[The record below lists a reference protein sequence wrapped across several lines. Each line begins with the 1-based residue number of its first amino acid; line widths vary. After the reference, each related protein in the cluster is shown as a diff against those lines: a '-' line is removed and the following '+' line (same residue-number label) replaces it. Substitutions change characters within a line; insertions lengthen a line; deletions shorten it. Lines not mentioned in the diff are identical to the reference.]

1 MKKEK
6 HSEYEISKIGN
17 YSHGQLFKWIWSDYL
32 KKYKLLIILVVLLM
46 AVEGSTFGLLSYFI
60 EPMFDQVFAKGDYGA
75 IKWVGFSVAGI
86 FILRAFSAFFNK
98 LITTYIG
105 QNVIATLQKNLLS
118 HLLTFSPTFFQ
129 KNSPGSLIERVR
141 GDTAAIERVWATV
154 LAGSFRD
161 LIAVFSL
168 IIVAISID
176 PIWALIALLGAPL
189 LVIPVFF
196 MRVLIQKTTRNSR
209 SAAADV
215 ATRLDEIFHGISS
228 IKLISGEQREY
239 DKFSNRLEKFVKNS
253 IFSEAGIA
261 AVPSLMDIIA
271 GIGFVGVLTYGGYQI
286 IEGTKTIGEFMSFFT
301 AIALLFEPVRRLG
314 TIAGA
319 WHAVFTNLERLR
331 NIFDLSTEI
340 ISPEKNNS
348 KKADFTQM
356 IAFENLSLTI
366 NEKKILD
373 NVSFSAFPGKTTALV
388 GPSGA
393 GKTTLFNLLG
403 RLIDPD
409 QGNIS
414 IGDIAI
420 NQMDLNDLRE
430 NLSFV
435 SQDSWLFD
443 ESIEENIK
451 VGNPNASQAE
461 FQDAVLAANAHDFI
475 EEMPKKEKTPVG
487 PRGSNL
493 SGGQRQ
499 RIAIARAILRD
510 TPILLLD
517 EPTSALDN
525 EAEKQIQNALSSLSE
540 GRTTLI
546 IAHNISAIKNANKII
561 VLNSGKIVGQ
571 GKHDELLLNCSVYQ
585 SLYQMENS

>member
-118 HLLTFSPTFFQ
+118 HLLTFNPTFFQ

-168 IIVAISID
+168 LIVAISID
-176 PIWALIALLGAPL
+176 PLWALIALLGAPL
-189 LVIPVFF
+189 LIIPVFF
-196 MRVLIQKTTRNSR
+196 LRVLIQKTTRNSR

-239 DKFSNRLEKFVKNS
+239 SKFSNRLDKFVKNS

-319 WHAVFTNLERLR
+319 WQAVFTNLERLR

-348 KKADFTQM
+348 KKADFNQM
-356 IAFENLSLTI
+356 IDFENLSLTI
-366 NEKKILD
+366 NGKKILN

-409 QGNIS
+409 EGNVK

-420 NQMDLNDLRE
+420 NQMNLNDLRE

>member
-168 IIVAISID
+168 VIVAISID

-196 MRVLIQKTTRNSR
+196 LRVLIQKTTRNSR

-239 DKFSNRLEKFVKNS
+239 NKFSNRLEKFVKNS

-348 KKADFTQM
+348 KTADFTQM

-571 GKHDELLLNCSVYQ
+571 GTHDELLLNCSVYQ

>member
-196 MRVLIQKTTRNSR
+196 LRVLIQKTTRNSR

-239 DKFSNRLEKFVKNS
+239 NKFSNRLEKFVKNS

>member
-168 IIVAISID
+168 VIVAISID

-196 MRVLIQKTTRNSR
+196 LRVLIQKTTRNSR

-239 DKFSNRLEKFVKNS
+239 NKFSNRLEKFVKNS

-348 KKADFTQM
+348 KKADFTQI

>member
-1 MKKEK
+1 LKKEK
-6 HSEYEISKIGN
+6 HSEYEISKIGI

-118 HLLTFSPTFFQ
+118 HLLTFNPTFFQ

-168 IIVAISID
+168 LIVAISID
-176 PIWALIALLGAPL
+176 PLWALIALLGAPL
-189 LVIPVFF
+189 LIIPVFF
-196 MRVLIQKTTRNSR
+196 LRVLIQKTTRNSR

-239 DKFSNRLEKFVKNS
+239 GKFSNRLDKFVKNS

-319 WHAVFTNLERLR
+319 WQAVFTNLERLR
-331 NIFDLSTEI
+331 NIFDLSTKI

-348 KKADFTQM
+348 KKADFNQM
-356 IAFENLSLTI
+356 IDFENLSLTI
-366 NEKKILD
+366 NEKKILN

-409 QGNIS
+409 EGNVK

-420 NQMDLNDLRE
+420 NQMNLNDLRE

-475 EEMPKKEKTPVG
+475 EEMPQKEKTPVG

-525 EAEKQIQNALSSLSE
+525 KAEKQIQNALSYLAE

-546 IAHNISAIKNANKII
+546 IAHKISAIKNASKII
-561 VLNSGKIVGQ
+561 VLNSGNIVGQ
-571 GKHDELLLNCSVYQ
+571 GTHDELLLNCSVYQ

>member
-1 MKKEK
+1 VKQNKN
-6 HSEYEISKIGN
+6 SEYEISKTGN
-17 YSHGQLFKWIWSDYL
+17 YSQGKLFKWIWFDYL
-32 KKYKLLIILVVLLM
+32 RQYKALIILVILLM
-46 AVEGSTFGLLSYFI
+46 TIEGSTFGLLSYFI

-75 IKWVGFSVAGI
+75 IKWVGLSVAGI

-98 LITTYIG
+98 LITTFIG
-105 QNVIATLQKNLLS
+105 QKVIAALQKNLVS
-118 HLLTFSPTFFQ
+118 HLLTFSPNFFQ
-129 KNSPGSLIERVR
+129 ENAPGSLIERVR

-161 LIAVFSL
+161 IVAVFSL
-168 IIVAISID
+168 LIVAISID
-176 PIWALIALLGAPL
+176 PIWAAIALLGAPL

-196 MRVLIQKTTRNSR
+196 LRGLIQRTARESR
-209 SAAADV
+209 SAAADI

-239 DKFSNRLEKFVKNS
+239 SKFSNRLNKFVRNS
-253 IFSEAGIA
+253 ISSEAGIA

-286 IEGTKTIGEFMSFFT
+286 IDGTKTVGEFMSFFT

-314 TIAGA
+314 TIGGA
-319 WHAVFTNLERLR
+319 SQAVFTNLERIR
-331 NIFDLSTEI
+331 NIFDLKAQIVSPLKSAIKKTDFSNEI
-340 ISPEKNNS
+340 
-348 KKADFTQM
+348 T
-356 IAFENLSLTI
+356 FENLHLSI
-366 NEKKILD
+366 NEKNIL
-373 NVSFSAFPGKTTALV
+373 NGVSFTANAGETTAIV

-393 GKTTLFNLLG
+393 GKTTLFNLIG
-403 RLIDPD
+403 RLVDPD
-409 QGNIS
+409 SGS
-414 IGDIAI
+414 VKIGTVPV
-420 NQMDLNDLRE
+420 NHLSLQDLRT

-435 SQDSWLFD
+435 SQDAWLFD

-451 VGNPNASQAE
+451 IGNLNASDHE
-461 FQDAVLAANAHDFI
+461 YKIAVSAASATKFI
-475 EEMPKKEKTPVG
+475 SEMPEKERTPVG

-499 RIAIARAILRD
+499 RVAIARAILRD

-525 EAEKQIQNALSSLSE
+525 ESQKQIQTALDFLSK

-546 IAHNISAIKNANKII
+546 IAHKISTIKNSNKIV
-561 VLNSGKIVGQ
+561 VLDAGNLVNQ
-571 GKHDELLLNCSVYQ
+571 GTHAELLSKCKVYQ
-585 SLYQMENS
+585 LLYQMENK